1 MPATSPDR
9 IANTNIKTA
18 VMAPGPLSSSSGDLP
33 ISNETIMMPIR
44 IAATSFRPRKMP
56 RSFS

>member
-1 MPATSPDR
+1 M
-9 IANTNIKTA
+9 NTNIKTA
-18 VMAPGPLSSSSGDLP
+18 VMAPRPLSSSSGDLP

-44 IAATSFRPRKMP
+44 IAATSFRPWKMP